1 MSDHGCAAKGRSTET
16 VDPGLAD
23 ASVEAA
29 AVDSTSPGVAFGS
42 PARELPDD
50 FCRQLHVAVE
60 QSPVAIA
67 ITDIDGRIQ
76 FANRCY
82 IEITG
87 YRLEELLGRTPAM
100 IQSGETPGG
109 VYRELWE
116 AILGGRVWEGEL
128 LNRRKDGQTYWAR
141 EIITPVRDDR
151 GELVSFVAVKED
163 ITERR
168 RQQQELT
175 LLATVFET
183 GQATLITDAEMRI
196 EKVNQAFTDITGYPS
211 AEVVGRTPKLFK
223 SGRHD
228 EAFYERLWR
237 SLKEDGHWQGEFWN
251 RNRHGEI
258 YPLWQSITAV
268 HDDRGRLRNFVS
280 VFHNISER
288 KHMEQ
293 ELERQ
298 ASRDHLTGA
307 YNRRAFDG
315 ALRQAMQQAERDG
328 EPLALLLLDIDHFKA
343 VNDRHGHDMG
353 DEVLRRVAEGLTGS
367 LRSTDLLARWGGEE
381 FAILLPGTPLR
392 GAATFAERLRTQVAE
407 TRLLGLSI
415 TVSIGITEYRPGD
428 AAAVLL
434 GRADS
439 ALYRAK
445 RGGRN
450 GVVIAGEPAPGEEV
464 LW

>member
-1 MSDHGCAAKGRSTET
+1 M
-16 VDPGLAD
+16 
-23 ASVEAA
+23 
-29 AVDSTSPGVAFGS
+29 AVDSTPPGVACGA
-42 PARELPDD
+42 PDRGVVDD
-50 FCRQLHVAVE
+50 FCRQLRVAVE

-67 ITDIDGRIQ
+67 ITDIDGRFQ

-82 IEITG
+82 VEITG
-87 YRLEELLGRTPAM
+87 YRSEELLGRTPAM
-100 IQSGETPGG
+100 IQSGETPERL
-109 VYRELWE
+109 YRELWE

-141 EIITPVRDDR
+141 ESITPVRNDR

-168 RQQQELT
+168 RQQAELA

-183 GQATLITDAEMRI
+183 GQATLIADAEMRI
-196 EKVNQAFTDITGYPS
+196 EKVNQAFTDITGYTD
-211 AEVVGRTPKLFK
+211 AEVVGQTPKLFK

-228 EAFYERLWR
+228 AAFYQRLWR
-237 SLKEDGHWQGEFWN
+237 SLMEDGHWQGEIWN

-268 HDDRGRLRNFVS
+268 HDDQGRLRHFVS

-315 ALRQAMQQAERDG
+315 ALRQAMQQAERDA

-343 VNDRHGHDMG
+343 VNDRHGHDTG
-353 DEVLRRVAEGLTGS
+353 DEVLRRVAERLAGS

-392 GAATFAERLRTQVAE
+392 GAATFAERLRSRIAE
-407 TRLLGLSI
+407 SRLLGLSI
-415 TVSIGITEYRPGD
+415 TVSIGLTEYRPGD

-434 GRADS
+434 GRVDS